1 MSGFDKNAANYCPT
15 CRKQT
20 EEGSKN
26 SAERYKENPI
36 YGPIYGTNLKRP
48 VSEIVNELRERMV
61 SLRRGIQ
68 DFQFGY
74 PQWKERTQHVE
85 GLLTCGIIA
94 LYNTLEELQKFE
106 QSQRAFEVSLEKM
119 NGKS

>member
-15 CRKQT
+15 CRKET
-20 EEGSKN
+20 AEGSKN

-36 YGPIYGTNLKRP
+36 YGTNLNRQP
-48 VSEIVNELRERMV
+48 SEIVNELRDRMTT
-61 SLRRGIQ
+61 LRGGIQ

-85 GLLTCGIIA
+85 GLLTCGIVA
-94 LYNTLEELQKFE
+94 LAYTLDELQKFE

-119 NGKS
+119 SVKS